1 MPGVGEEPGEPD
13 SFCCVGTP
21 DESVNGLWLDG
32 DGKQLV
38 FEVATELIDPPLPAE
53 EAVGGRGV
61 LKAPSVEVAL
71 PLLLVVT
78 VTATLELLQVC
89 TFANFGFFLSVA
101 SNILALA
108 LVDGY

>member
-1 MPGVGEEPGEPD
+1 MPGVGEEFGEPGG
-13 SFCCVGTP
+13 FCCAGIL
-21 DESVNGLWLDG
+21 DERANGLWPDG

-61 LKAPSVEVAL
+61 LNAPVVEVAL
-71 PLLLVVT
+71 PLLLVAVA
-78 VTATLELLQVC
+78 ATLELLPVC

-101 SNILALA
+101 SNILVLA
-108 LVDGY
+108 LD

>member
-1 MPGVGEEPGEPD
+1 M
-13 SFCCVGTP
+13 GTP
-21 DESVNGLWLDG
+21 DERAKGLWLDG

-61 LKAPSVEVAL
+61 LNAPAVEVEL
-71 PLLLVVT
+71 PLLLVAT
-78 VTATLELLQVC
+78 VATTLEILPVC

-101 SNILALA
+101 SNILGLA
-108 LVDGY
+108 LDR